1 VWELTPDARQERV
14 LLSPNLEFV
23 YAEAVERVTEGGIVA
38 IPVTEE
44 FAVLD
49 RDDPLGLIALWRT
62 GNESVHMTLEVSGDV
77 LTTDATF
84 SDHDG
89 NVRRTTLLLEPTAC
103 R

>member
-1 VWELTPDARQERV
+1 MVPPAPASTQELPPDVAGCFRVWELTPDARQERV

-62 GNESVHMTLEVSGDV
+62 GNESVHMT
-77 LTTDATF
+77 
-84 SDHDG
+84 
-89 NVRRTTLLLEPTAC
+89 
-103 R
+103 